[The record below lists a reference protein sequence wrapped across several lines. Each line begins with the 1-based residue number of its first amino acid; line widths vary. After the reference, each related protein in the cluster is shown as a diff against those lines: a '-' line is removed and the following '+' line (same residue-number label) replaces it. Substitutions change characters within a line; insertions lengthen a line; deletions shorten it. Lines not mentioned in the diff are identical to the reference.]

1 MIFDVENLGQAST
14 GKNSGTAPRSAV
26 GVGAD
31 PTQWGHRSQS
41 DESFTNA
48 DKQFGR
54 FDTRDEYEAQMLP
67 ERIRLIH
74 DVLSKNDRKLIVCYG
89 KASRRVFE
97 RIFEDAKWRDAGKD
111 RVADF
116 NGARIVLT
124 DHFSTRRFSIK
135 GMQELAEAALAPPAG
150 ACPAETSASPAWNVR
165 STRSAIASFRSTT
178 VSRPSVTASACFIGP
193 SGFF

>member
-1 MIFDVENLGQAST
+1 VTHILIFDVENLGQAST

-89 KASRRVFE
+89 KASRRDFE

-124 DHFSTRRFSIK
+124 ITLVRADSLLKVCKSLLKPHLHLPPRRAQLRPAPRPH
-135 GMQELAEAALAPPAG
+135 GTCARLAQQ
-150 ACPAETSASPAWNVR
+150 
-165 STRSAIASFRSTT
+165 
-178 VSRPSVTASACFIGP
+178 
-193 SGFF
+193 